1 MFFSPVKQKGSM
13 QKVKVLFI
21 GDIIGR
27 VGRRIVKELL
37 PSLKADFGVDIT
49 IANGENA
56 AGGFG
61 LTQEVAEELFGM
73 GVNVITTGNHIW
85 DKKEI
90 IPYFDKHP
98 NLLRPLNYAENL
110 PGKGFVRLDTLV
122 NVPFYVVN
130 LQGKILMPPVNCP
143 FPCIDAFLNTIQ
155 ETKRIVVVDFHAE
168 ATSEKRAMGFY
179 LDGRVSLVLGT
190 HTHIP
195 TKDIE
200 ILPEGTGYI
209 TDVGMTGAKDSVIGM
224 KKESSIKRIITGMPM
239 PLEVAKGEPIFSAVL
254 TEIDYET
261 GKCLTIEHIYKT
273 L

>member
-1 MFFSPVKQKGSM
+1 M

-21 GDIIGR
+21 GDIVGR
-27 VGRRIVKELL
+27 TGRRIVADLL
-37 PSLKADFGVDIT
+37 PQVKADYQVNVT
-49 IANGENA
+49 IANGENS

-61 LTQEVAEELFGM
+61 MTQDVAEELFRM
-73 GVNVITTGNHIW
+73 GIDVITTGNHIW

-90 IPYFDKHP
+90 IHYFDNHP
-98 NLLRPLNYAENL
+98 NLLRPLNYTDNL
-110 PGKGFVRLDTLV
+110 PGKGFVRLDSFV

-130 LQGKILMPPVNCP
+130 LQGKILMPPINCP
-143 FPCIDAFLNTIQ
+143 FQTIDSFLKTIP

-179 LDGRVSLVLGT
+179 LDGRISLLLGT

-200 ILPEGTGYI
+200 ILPEGMGYI

-224 KKESSIKRIITGMPM
+224 KKESSIKKIITGMPM
-239 PLEVAKGEPIFSAVL
+239 PLEVAKGSPIFSAVYA
-254 TEIDYET
+254 EIDSDT
-261 GKCLTIEHIYKT
+261 GKCLQIEHIYLKGKS
-273 L
+273 